1 MGCSDSYHT
10 DSFILRGY
18 TAVLY
23 HIFILRFYTVSLS
36 HLYTAI
42 LFHVPISRF
51 FFVPYIFNPYY
62 LITDMGV
69 CKVFF
74 PPLRLPAPVHSGPL
88 VPKRLAAQLFPL
100 VFISTC
106 YIIFYKTFVK
116 KPLK

>member
-1 MGCSDSYHT
+1 MFGQLSYRLLYIT
-10 DSFILRGY
+10 RLYRGFISHLY
-18 TAVLY
+18 IAVLY
-23 HIFILRFYTVSLS
+23 RIIITPLYRAFIPCSNITFFLRS
-36 HLYTAI
+36 I
-42 LFHVPISRF
+42 
-51 FFVPYIFNPYY
+51 IFNPYY

-74 PPLRLPAPVHSGPL
+74 RPLRLPAPVHSGPL